1 MTDGIPN
8 GRGKFTAK
16 NDEGVEWTYEG
27 SFVNGHFQ
35 GDGKTTWK
43 SGQIEIGTYEDDV
56 IVPLKDE
63 QLRTFY
69 SNTEEFL
76 HHCVELVG
84 QVFTTPENDENGVT
98 IQFFTDIENQD
109 KNTIVYIPAT
119 DFEVKQGD
127 YIRIIG
133 LVDSE
138 VDGENILGGAV
149 TAPLV
154 IAREYE
160 VVSYIDAVSPDRKS
174 VV

>member
-1 MTDGIPN
+1 MKKTLGIVFIMLLFVSTLAACGGKEITLHLSYGDRTGKYSGDMTDGIPN
-8 GRGKFTAK
+8 GQGKFTAK

-35 GDGKTTWK
+35 GEGKTTWK

-84 QVFTTPENDENGVT
+84 QVFTTPENDENGVAV
-98 IQFFTDIENQD
+98 QFFTDIENQD
-109 KNTIVYIPAT
+109 NRCK
-119 DFEVKQGD
+119 
-127 YIRIIG
+127 
-133 LVDSE
+133 L
-138 VDGENILGGAV
+138 
-149 TAPLV
+149 
-154 IAREYE
+154 
-160 VVSYIDAVSPDRKS
+160 
-174 VV
+174 